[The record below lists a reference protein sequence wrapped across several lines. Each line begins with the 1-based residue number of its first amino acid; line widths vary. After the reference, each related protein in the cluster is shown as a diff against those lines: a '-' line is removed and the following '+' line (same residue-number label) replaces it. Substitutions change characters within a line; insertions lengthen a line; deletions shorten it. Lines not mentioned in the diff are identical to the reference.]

1 MNKIRPLRRKFFWYP
16 LLMAVLFPAGL
27 HAQFLTIDTTFYS
40 PALKQDRNITVFLPD
55 DYYKDQDR
63 QYSTIYY
70 LHGWGGD
77 HTSLN
82 AALYRLN
89 LLLQSGEINPVILV
103 CADHSALPFGS
114 GVYVNSTL
122 TGNFEDYAAYDVVD
136 WVESSFRA
144 IPEKNARA
152 LFGQS
157 LGAYGAFWLSIQHKD
172 RFRAISA
179 HAGQVNNDFWLPA
192 VRMMVI
198 FENGA
203 PPYYYDFYAYT
214 ADDPILIPGFFSRS
228 MFLAASG
235 FSPDENSQQT
245 YINPR
250 IVDYPFDEWG
260 NLIDS
265 VCNKWKNYDI
275 AHKIQE
281 LMPADSVSILF
292 GCGESDET
300 LAYFPNL
307 RLTDSLNQYNLSYEF
322 YSHKGG
328 HSMPDVYLVR
338 SMLFFDSLLMHPGT
352 VTAMQRVRTDVG
364 AEVKAFPN
372 PLTGST
378 SIRLLPGEDAAV
390 VELFAIDGSRV
401 STEAVIAEVDHQ
413 LLSIRFHP
421 GLRGMYLLR
430 FRSAQRTACV
440 KLMLN

>member
-1 MNKIRPLRRKFFWYP
+1 MFKIKPLRIGFLAFSM
-16 LLMAVLFPAGL
+16 LMAVLFPL
-27 HAQFLTIDTTFYS
+27 VLPAQFLIIDTTFYS
-40 PALKQDRNITVFLPD
+40 PALKQDRNITVFLPS
-55 DYYKDQDR
+55 DYYKDQDQ

-82 AALYRLN
+82 SALYRLN
-89 LLLQSGEINPVILV
+89 LLLQSGEIEPVILV
-103 CADHSALPFGS
+103 CADHTALPFGS

-122 TGNFEDYAAYDVVD
+122 TGNFEDYAVFDVVD

-192 VRMMVI
+192 VRMMVM

-203 PPYYYDFYAYT
+203 PPYFYDFYAYT

-250 IVDYPFDEWG
+250 IVDYPFDAWG
-260 NLIDS
+260 NLLDS
-265 VCNKWKNYDI
+265 VYNKWKNYDI
-275 AHKIQE
+275 AHKIQQ
-281 LMPADSVSILF
+281 LSPADSVSILF
-292 GCGESDET
+292 GCGENDET
-300 LAYFPNL
+300 LAYFPNI
-307 RLTDSLNQYNLSYEF
+307 RLKDSLDEYNLSYEF

-338 SMLFFDSLLMHPGT
+338 SMMFFDSLLMHPGT
-352 VTAMQRVRTDVG
+352 VTALRGRNGSRDMQ
-364 AEVKAFPN
+364 VKAFPN
-372 PLTGST
+372 PLTDHTCIG
-378 SIRLLPGEDAAV
+378 LQPGEV
-390 VELFAIDGSRV
+390 PLSVELFGADGTPV
-401 STEAVIAEVDHQ
+401 SLQASGIEVGGN
-413 LLSIRFHP
+413 LLTVRFNEHLK
-421 GLRGMYLLR
+421 GLYLLR
-430 FRSAQRTACV
+430 FQSAQRTACV
-440 KLMLN
+440 KLIIH